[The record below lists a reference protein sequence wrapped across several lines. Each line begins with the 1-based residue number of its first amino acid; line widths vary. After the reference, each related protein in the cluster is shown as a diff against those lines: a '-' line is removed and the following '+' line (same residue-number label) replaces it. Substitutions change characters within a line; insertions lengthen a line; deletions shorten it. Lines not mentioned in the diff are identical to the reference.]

1 MWLEICQIDITM
13 EKNLHP
19 EKKIL
24 TPSVVHDD
32 LPEVKKPEHL
42 RKAVPSH
49 EEMLPENPERHYH
62 HEEFKTSTSSHDEIK
77 HADDDI
83 WNGEDA

>member
-1 MWLEICQIDITM
+1 M
-13 EKNLHP
+13 EEQSNTGKR
-19 EKKIL
+19 IL
-24 TPSVVHDD
+24 KPSVIHDD

-42 RKAVPSH
+42 RKHSTSD
-49 EEMLPENPERHYH
+49 EDMLPENPERNYH
-62 HEEFKTSTSSHDEIK
+62 HEEIHSLTDSHDEIK

>member
-1 MWLEICQIDITM
+1 M
-13 EKNLHP
+13 ESNNNPK
-19 EKKIL
+19 KKIL
-24 TPSVVHDD
+24 KPSVVHDD

-42 RKAVPSH
+42 RKAVPDH
-49 EEMLPENPERHYH
+49 NDALPENPERNYH
-62 HEEFKTSTSSHDEIK
+62 HEEFKSSSASYDEIK

>member
-1 MWLEICQIDITM
+1 LKFASFEITM

-19 EKKIL
+19 GKKIL
-24 TPSVVHDD
+24 TPSVIHDD

-42 RKAVPSH
+42 RTANLNKDDL
-49 EEMLPENPERHYH
+49 LPENPERNYH
-62 HEEFKTSTSSHDEIK
+62 HEEFKTSTASHDEIK
-77 HADDDI
+77 HADDDV

>member
-1 MWLEICQIDITM
+1 M
-13 EKNLHP
+13 ENNNHP

-24 TPSVVHDD
+24 KPSIVHDD

-42 RKAVPSH
+42 RKIAPNDDDQ
-49 EEMLPENPERHYH
+49 LPENPERNYH
-62 HEEFKTSTSSHDEIK
+62 HEEFHNKTSSHDEIK
-77 HADDDI
+77 HADDDV

>member
-1 MWLEICQIDITM
+1 M
-13 EKNLHP
+13 ENSNKP
-19 EKKIL
+19 TKKIL

-32 LPEVKKPEHL
+32 LPELNQSAHL
-42 RKAVPSH
+42 RKEIADQDTT
-49 EEMLPENPERHYH
+49 LPENPERNYH
-62 HEEFKTSTSSHDEIK
+62 HEELKDVSSGHKKIR